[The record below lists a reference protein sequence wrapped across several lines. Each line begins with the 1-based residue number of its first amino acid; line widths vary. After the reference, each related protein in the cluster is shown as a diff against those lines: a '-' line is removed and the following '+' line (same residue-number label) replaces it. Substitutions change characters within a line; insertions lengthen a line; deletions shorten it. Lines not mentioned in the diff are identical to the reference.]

1 MKKMTP
7 ESNQR
12 LKNEFMEL
20 ESKRLKLCQ
29 FLEKVGDSAD
39 FDVKLL
45 RKQAQVMADYALILE
60 TRIKLDDGKIMPMEG
75 K

>member
-7 ESNQR
+7 ECNQR

-20 ESKRLKLCQ
+20 ESKRLKLRQ
-29 FLEKVGDSAD
+29 FLEKVGNSAD
-39 FDVKLL
+39 LDVKLL

-60 TRIKLDDGKIMPMEG
+60 ARIKLDDGKKE
-75 K
+75 

>member
-7 ESNQR
+7 ECNQR

-20 ESKRLKLCQ
+20 ESKRLKLRQ

-39 FDVKLL
+39 LDMKLL
-45 RKQAQVMADYALILE
+45 RKQAQVMSDYALILE
-60 TRIKLDDGKIMPMEG
+60 ARIKLDDGKRE
-75 K
+75 

>member
-7 ESNQR
+7 ECNQR

-20 ESKRLKLCQ
+20 ESKRLKLRQ

-39 FDVKLL
+39 LDVKLL

-60 TRIKLDDGKIMPMEG
+60 TRIKLDDGKKE
-75 K
+75 

>member
-1 MKKMTP
+1 MKKMTT
-7 ESNQR
+7 ECNQR

-20 ESKRLKLCQ
+20 ESKRLKLRQ

-39 FDVKLL
+39 LDVKLL

-60 TRIKLDDGKIMPMEG
+60 ARIKLDDGKKE
-75 K
+75 

>member
-7 ESNQR
+7 ESNLR

-20 ESKRLKLCQ
+20 ESKRLKLRQ

-39 FDVKLL
+39 LDVKLL

-60 TRIKLDDGKIMPMEG
+60 ARIKLDDGKKE
-75 K
+75 

>member
-1 MKKMTP
+1 MKKMTT
-7 ESNQR
+7 ECNQR

-20 ESKRLKLCQ
+20 EAKRLKLRQ

-39 FDVKLL
+39 LDVKLL

-60 TRIKLDDGKIMPMEG
+60 ARIKLDDGKKE
-75 K
+75 

>member
-20 ESKRLKLCQ
+20 ESKRLKLRQ
-29 FLEKVGDSAD
+29 FLEKIGDSSD

-60 TRIKLDDGKIMPMEG
+60 ARIKLDDGKKE
-75 K
+75 

>member
-20 ESKRLKLCQ
+20 EAKRLKLRQ

-60 TRIKLDDGKIMPMEG
+60 TRIKLDDGKME
-75 K
+75 

>member
-7 ESNQR
+7 ECNQR

-20 ESKRLKLCQ
+20 ESKRLKLRQ

-39 FDVKLL
+39 LDVKIL

-60 TRIKLDDGKIMPMEG
+60 ARIKLDDGKKE
-75 K
+75 

>member
-7 ESNQR
+7 ECNQR

-20 ESKRLKLCQ
+20 EAKRLKLRQ
-29 FLEKVGDSAD
+29 FLEKVGDSSD
-39 FDVKLL
+39 LDVKLL

-60 TRIKLDDGKIMPMEG
+60 TRIKLDDGKRE
-75 K
+75 

>member
-7 ESNQR
+7 ECNQR

-20 ESKRLKLCQ
+20 ESKRLKLRQ

-39 FDVKLL
+39 LDVKLL

-60 TRIKLDDGKIMPMEG
+60 ARIKLDDGKKE
-75 K
+75 

>member
-7 ESNQR
+7 ECNQR

-20 ESKRLKLCQ
+20 ESKRLKLRQ
-29 FLEKVGDSAD
+29 FLEKVGDSSD
-39 FDVKLL
+39 LDVKLL

-60 TRIKLDDGKIMPMEG
+60 ARIKLDDGKKE
-75 K
+75 

>member
-1 MKKMTP
+1 MKKMTT

-20 ESKRLKLCQ
+20 EAKRLKLRQ

-39 FDVKLL
+39 LDVKLL

-60 TRIKLDDGKIMPMEG
+60 ARIKLDDGKKE
-75 K
+75 

>member
-12 LKNEFMEL
+12 LKNEFMGIEA
-20 ESKRLKLCQ
+20 KRLKLRQ

-39 FDVKLL
+39 LDVKIL

-60 TRIKLDDGKIMPMEG
+60 ARIKLDEG
-75 K
+75 KKE

>member
-7 ESNQR
+7 ECNQR

-20 ESKRLKLCQ
+20 ESKRLKLRQ
-29 FLEKVGDSAD
+29 FLDKVGDSSD
-39 FDVKLL
+39 LDVKIL

-60 TRIKLDDGKIMPMEG
+60 MRIKLDDGKKE
-75 K
+75 

>member
-12 LKNEFMEL
+12 LKNECMEL
-20 ESKRLKLCQ
+20 EAKRMKLRQ
-29 FLEKVGDSAD
+29 FLEKVGDSSD
-39 FDVKLL
+39 LDVKFL

-60 TRIKLDDGKIMPMEG
+60 ARIKLDDGKRE
-75 K
+75 